1 MARASRFGS
10 GIRPELG
17 LVDYSPIAKAG
28 MAAGQ
33 AYAQGI
39 AGLAEGIG
47 QGVESYFKN
56 KEDEKLLDSSVNNI
70 FASAQ
75 QRKSVS
81 DYINSRV
88 PESATETEKKAAIR
102 QALVNMAGGDRRAAA
117 AFGYKTIEQ
126 LNAQEADQK
135 RQAGIAKS
143 LQGAFDSGVDPLPI
157 AINAG
162 LPIDQALSISNAFVN
177 RQNMTAAQRKA
188 EADAARQAEND
199 RRKAELDEANRL
211 KTEAETRLLNRRLGT
226 PEDTR
231 AAPPAGFEYESP
243 QSTNLRPIP
252 GGPAAIAAQERMA
265 KAQEKEAEM
274 ATAEKKA
281 KMAEEQAKTYIFNTL
296 DNISRA
302 KSLIENRGA
311 GGAYEGAVPRVMN
324 MLGRPETMQLIAA
337 YKQIASNVLLDQIYR
352 LKEVSPTGATGLGAT
367 SNIEINKLSERLGEL
382 NPELPA
388 SAQIQILND
397 VERSLKNLSG
407 NSIIENEYAQ
417 YQEELKKQSPIYRQQ
432 EAKRE
437 EERKKAEE
445 ERKRIQALNEMTQFF
460 LLSK

>member
-1 MARASRFGS
+1 MARIGT

-17 LVDYSPIAKAG
+17 RIDYTPFLQGSLAG
-28 MAAGQ
+28 SQ
-33 AYAQGI
+33 AIGRGL
-39 AGLAEGIG
+39 AGLTEGIG

-56 KEDEKLLDSSVNNI
+56 KEADRLLDSSVNNI

-88 PESATETEKKAAIR
+88 PESATETEKKDAIR
-102 QALVNMAGGDRRAAA
+102 QALVNMAGGDRRSAAA
-117 AFGYKTIEQ
+117 IGYKTIEQ
-126 LNAQEADQK
+126 LNAQDAAQK
-135 RQAGIAKS
+135 RQTEIAKS
-143 LQGAFDSGVDPLPI
+143 IQGAFESGVDPLPI

-162 LPIDQALSISNAFVN
+162 LPIDQAVDISNTFAN

-199 RRKAELDEANRL
+199 RRRAELDEANRL
-211 KTEAETRLLNRRLGT
+211 KTEAETRLLNRKLGMQ
-226 PEDTR
+226 EDTR
-231 AAPPAGFEYESP
+231 PAPPAGFEYESP

-302 KSLIENRGA
+302 RSLIENRGA

-324 MLGRPETMQLIAA
+324 MLGRPETMQLIAT

-367 SNIEINKLSERLGEL
+367 SNIEINRLSERLGEL

-397 VERSLKNLSG
+397 IERSLKNLS
-407 NSIIENEYAQ
+407 NNPIIENEYAK
-417 YQEELKKQSPIYRQQ
+417 YQEELKKQSPVYRQQ